1 MSKTFVVPVYW
12 EMYSTVSVAANTYEE
27 AVKILENRIDDIP
40 LGHAEYVD
48 ESYQIDYEAGE
59 EVNRKNVGDVF
70 LCSNGDIVSTDENG
84 NTYVFRN
91 KESGG

>member
-1 MSKTFVVPVYW
+1 MSKTFVVLVYW
-12 EMYSTVSVAANTYEE
+12 EMYSTVAVVDNTYEE
-27 AVKILENRIDDIP
+27 AVKILENRINDIP
-40 LGHAEYVD
+40 LGRAEYVD

-59 EVNRKNVGDVF
+59 EVNRKNVGDIF

-84 NTYVFRN
+84 NAYVFHN